1 MWCVY
6 ACVRARVCI
15 EDGRMWKKKPKKK
28 TKVERETMELRLQL
42 QMQMQ
47 PSLLY
52 VLLTKHTVRLSPI
65 SFE

>member
-6 ACVRARVCI
+6 ACVRARVCV
-15 EDGRMWKKKPKKK
+15 RMEECEKKSQKKK